1 VLINSQK
8 ESELALKVAEEIVG
22 TPEIDPEYLP
32 SMASEDFSF
41 MLNETARLFYETG
54 LRFY

>member
-1 VLINSQK
+1 MLINSQK